1 MIHLRGMTF
10 RILALLLAFPALLA
24 APVPAPAGT
33 DMVELRILPGW
44 RQADGTHLAALK
56 VSLAEGWKT
65 YWRAPGEAGIPP
77 RFDWS
82 GSDNLAGVE
91 VEWPTPHQTVTNG
104 MRTIGY
110 AQDLVLPLR
119 LTPQQEGQP
128 IRLRA
133 EVEIG
138 VCRDICVPV
147 TRDLAQDLPPDRGAP
162 DPQIAAALAARP
174 YSASEAGV
182 TRVTCRIQPIE
193 GGLRVLSEVD
203 MPVMGREEIVVL
215 ETANPSLW
223 VAQSES
229 RRTGNRLHSET
240 DIFHVEGR
248 GFLLDRAGLR
258 LTILSRGDAV
268 DIRGCPAG

>member
-1 MIHLRGMTF
+1 MF
-10 RILALLLAFPALLA
+10 RLLALLVALPALLA
-24 APVPAPAGT
+24 VPVPAQAGNE
-33 DMVELRILPGW
+33 MVELRILPGW
-44 RQADGTHLAALK
+44 RQADGTHMAALK

-77 RFDWS
+77 QFDWS

-91 VEWPTPHQTVTNG
+91 VEWPTPRQTMTNG

-119 LTPQQEGQP
+119 LTPRQDGQP

-147 TRDLAQDLPPDRGAP
+147 TTDLAQDLPPDRGAP

-182 TRVTCRIQPIE
+182 TRVTCSIQPIK

-203 MPVMGREEIVVL
+203 MPVMGRDEILVL
-215 ETANPSLW
+215 ETDNPSLW

-229 RRTGNRLHSET
+229 RRTGNRLRSET

-248 GFLLDRAGLR
+248 GFLLDRAALR
-258 LTILSRGDAV
+258 LTILSNGDAV
-268 DIRGCPAG
+268 DIRGCPAA